1 MYDLTVKNWTTKKRS
16 QEDIVKRKLSLI
28 WIQCGLR
35 RDKDMLSGGLFGL
48 IVTTKT
54 IFLEN
59 LFGLIETFL
68 ENFVQLDN
76 LSVSPLFEC

>member
-35 RDKDMLSGGLFGL
+35 RDKDMLSDQE
-48 IVTTKT
+48 V
-54 IFLEN
+54 FLGW
-59 LFGLIETFL
+59 L
-68 ENFVQLDN
+68 
-76 LSVSPLFEC
+76 